1 MIFNLINRHDKLI
14 NPSIFHRMQTW
25 SSNMY
30 VVIAVFFEEKRTH
43 LVYFT
48 WAHFFYYGKMNLW
61 SNFFFLFY
69 LDDNDNCW
77 WLKQCFFNDF
87 FDIRVRIAGTSIFI
101 FFFSFFFNLEKS
113 VKYPQIWASIM
124 WVCLFMKVRRAELYD
139 LIFPKHNGEKY
150 FLREHSWFFIYLT
163 GVVTV

>member
-1 MIFNLINRHDKLI
+1 LV

-48 WAHFFYYGKMNLW
+48 WVHFFLLWKNESLVKIFVLVFIWMIMIIVDDW
-61 SNFFFLFY
+61 SNVFLWF
-69 LDDNDNCW
+69 
-77 WLKQCFFNDF
+77 F

-101 FFFSFFFNLEKS
+101 FFFSFFLISKKS
-113 VKYPQIWASIM
+113 VKCPQIWTSIM

-139 LIFPKHNGEKY
+139 LIFPNTMDRNT
-150 FLREHSWFFIYLT
+150 FWRSILVFYLPNW
-163 GVVTV
+163 GL

>member
-1 MIFNLINRHDKLI
+1 
-14 NPSIFHRMQTW
+14 
-25 SSNMY
+25 MY

-61 SNFFFLFY
+61 SNFFSCFY

-77 WLKQCFFNDF
+77 WLKQCFFYDF

-101 FFFSFFFNLEKS
+101 FFFSFLFNLEKS
-113 VKYPQIWASIM
+113 VKCPKIWASIM
-124 WVCLFMKVRRAELYD
+124 WVYLWRWGEQSCMIWFSQTQWEINTFWRSILVF
-139 LIFPKHNGEKY
+139 LIC
-150 FLREHSWFFIYLT
+150 LT
-163 GVVTV
+163 GGCNRVIFFRFSWLLGLCDGHNLWLK

>member
-1 MIFNLINRHDKLI
+1 MI

-61 SNFFFLFY
+61 SNFFSCFY

-77 WLKQCFFNDF
+77 WLKQCFFYDF

-101 FFFSFFFNLEKS
+101 FFFSSF
-113 VKYPQIWASIM
+113 
-124 WVCLFMKVRRAELYD
+124 
-139 LIFPKHNGEKY
+139 LISKNQSNAPKFGHLSCGFIYEGEESRVVWFDFPKHNGEKY
-150 FLREHSWFFIYLT
+150 FLKEHSCF
-163 GVVTV
+163 